1 MKLLNLF
8 CFISIIN
15 ICFNIWVFLNF
26 LLTPGLTTGSNLKM
40 NTYSTNLNRGK
51 HYSRNYSNPI
61 SKHSYCFKCKRVLLF
76 LFWANFNWIYVFHPT
91 KRRCYSSWF
100 AGKGCYRAGRN
111 TRVWCCIYASHNIN
125 IRTKWMVI
133 VSGPWAW
140 TRLDWCIRRGLDDMW
155 MLVLPFQLMY
165 VYNVS
170 YDERTPRHTY
180 PETKEIKKKTVMME
194 EKFIMRRLL
203 I

>member
-1 MKLLNLF
+1 MILNLFAVVRTDKVFSLYPFNLVSRFRGEMKLLNLF

-140 TRLDWCIRRGLDDMW
+140 TRLDLYEPWTGR
-155 MLVLPFQLMY
+155 Y
-165 VYNVS
+165 VNACAS
-170 YDERTPRHTY
+170 IPTDEC
-180 PETKEIKKKTVMME
+180 
-194 EKFIMRRLL
+194 LQC
-203 I
+203 